1 MFHLNVHLL
10 CQILMKWKWYIRY
23 ISYFYLKRIFCKKLL
38 TTLLAS
44 LKQLIKCRKCTLKA
58 FDGST
63 IQLNLG

>member
-10 CQILMKWKWYIRY
+10 CNILMKWKWYI
-23 ISYFYLKRIFCKKLL
+23 SYFYLKRMFCKNLL